1 MPDRPIEPGQV
12 WISGSGTRWECVRRI
27 GEAMPGEALHEWR
40 PIRRDRGDKRT
51 TGQFGDRYVR
61 ANWRRATEEA

>member
-1 MPDRPIEPGQV
+1 MTPEPGQV
-12 WISGSGTRWECVRRI
+12 WIGPGGARWECVKQI
-27 GEAMPGEALHEWR
+27 GEAMPGEALRVWR
-40 PIRRDRGDKRT
+40 LIRRPRGDNRT